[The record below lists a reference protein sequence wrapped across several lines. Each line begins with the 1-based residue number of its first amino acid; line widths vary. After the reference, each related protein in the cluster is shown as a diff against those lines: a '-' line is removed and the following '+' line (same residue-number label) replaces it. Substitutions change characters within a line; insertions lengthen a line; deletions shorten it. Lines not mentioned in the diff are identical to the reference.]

1 MTTTTYAGDD
11 AILRRAQSQIATLK
25 GSTTSIALP
34 NLVTIV
40 CLIGIIC
47 ACISEYYAAGL
58 AFHSAFPV
66 KSDNTS
72 LAGELSSLR
81 LPIIVCLLVTTA
93 ILHAIPNRAKAV
105 LDWAFHV
112 LGAWG
117 ILILLAAVGA
127 FMLSASLLTLDDGTS
142 EGLSGQFIGLALGI
156 ASSVMFGLSYLSAH
170 AMMGKLFVAVP
181 IIVEGLAQRQ
191 KVRAGE
197 KLIRDVEA
205 KQVKAEAFR
214 NTVADLEKPDALARK
229 AANEAGAIVGTY
241 TAQANDLVE
250 SRKIRGD
257 AELGPADR
265 STVPDVPLEALE
277 RRYAAL
283 QQYTAAYF
291 FNILN
296 NKES

>member
-1 MTTTTYAGDD
+1 MTTIYAGDD
-11 AILRRAQSQIATLK
+11 AILRRGQSQNATLK
-25 GSTTSIALP
+25 GAATPIAVP
-34 NLVTIV
+34 GLVGIL

-47 ACISEYYAAGL
+47 ACFSEYYAAGL

-81 LPIIVCLLVTTA
+81 LPIIACLLVTTA

-105 LDWAFHV
+105 LDWVFHI

-127 FMLSASLLTLDDGTS
+127 FMLSASLLTLGGGTDL
-142 EGLSGQFIGLALGI
+142 GLSEQFIGLALGI

-181 IIVEGLAQRQ
+181 IIIEGLAQRL
-191 KVRAGE
+191 KIRTGE
-197 KLIRDVEA
+197 KLIRTVEA
-205 KQVKAEAFR
+205 ERVKAEAIRSTF
-214 NTVADLEKPDALARK
+214 NEMEKHDALARK

-241 TAQANDLVE
+241 TAQAYDLVE

-257 AELGPADR
+257 TELGPADR
-265 STVPDVPLEALE
+265 STVPDVPLAALE

-283 QQYTAAYF
+283 QQYTATYF
-291 FNILN
+291 FNILK